1 MLADGIIGIFQRIS
15 LRCRHREDSALFVIG
30 VCRSTAAGI
39 GHSRQ
44 SRQCIISISG
54 GISPAIRHSG
64 QAAAGVIGIMDS
76 VPQRI
81 RTLCQ
86 KISCIIGIGVLSR
99 QFLTTGLADLRD
111 IAVAIVDVCGYGSQ
125 RIDRLREPGQMI
137 IMISLRGTIRIGDF
151 RDPSGYVHRR
161 SRYPLCQ
168 QPKPC
173 SASPGHRYKS
183 LHCPDGPWR

>member
-1 MLADGIIGIFQRIS
+1 MPAADRWHPRYF
-15 LRCRHREDSALFVIG
+15 EDSALPVIG
-30 VCRSTAAGI
+30 ICRDSAAGI

-86 KISCIIGIGVLSR
+86 KISCIISVDILSCQVLCA
-99 QFLTTGLADLRD
+99 GLADLRD
-111 IAVAIVDVCGYGSQ
+111 IAVAIVGVCGYGSQ
-125 RIDRLREPGQMI
+125 RIGRLRLAG
-137 IMISLRGTIRIGDF
+137 SLDR
-151 RDPSGYVHRR
+151 
-161 SRYPLCQ
+161 
-168 QPKPC
+168 
-173 SASPGHRYKS
+173 
-183 LHCPDGPWR
+183 